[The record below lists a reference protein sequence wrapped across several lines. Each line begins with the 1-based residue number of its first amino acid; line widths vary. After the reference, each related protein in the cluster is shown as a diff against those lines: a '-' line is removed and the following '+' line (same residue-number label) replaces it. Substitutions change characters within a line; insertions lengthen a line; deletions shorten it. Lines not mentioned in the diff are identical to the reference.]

1 MSINNITGA
10 IQAYD
15 RMLRQGGSAP
25 GLEARDAGGG
35 DFSDML
41 RRAAERAADTMME
54 GEAQT
59 VQAAAGTADM
69 TEVVMAVSQAE
80 MTLETVVTLRDK
92 VVQAYQSILQMP
104 I

>member
-1 MSINNITGA
+1 MMNVNGA

-25 GLEARDAGGG
+25 GLEARDSDGA
-35 DFSDML
+35 DFSSML
-41 RRAAERAADTMME
+41 QRAAERAADTMLE
-54 GEAQT
+54 GEKQT
-59 VQAAAGTADM
+59 LQAAAGSADL
-69 TEVVMAVSQAE
+69 TQVVMAVSKAE

-92 VVQAYQSILQMP
+92 VVQAYQEIMRMP